1 MSHPPRRHPRA
12 FTLIEM
18 ISVIGIIALMV
29 ALVTPTLL
37 DVIRSTRLSASGDS
51 LVNRLSLAQQSAV
64 SMGSEVE
71 MRFYR
76 YVNSNAERPG
86 EDLFYAYQVVHSPQV
101 GRERALS
108 EVYYLESGI
117 ILSRLEQLSPLLQ
130 TVNNQR
136 PDSDGNYLFR
146 PAGSA
151 QPDSVSYASMRF
163 YADGSMRMLTEAAA
177 VEGDQQARATAFT
190 VPSYD
195 KSYLTIIES
204 KDALIGQPRNF
215 FCIQIDSYTGKT
227 RVYRP

>member
-1 MSHPPRRHPRA
+1 MSFSHRRHNRA

-18 ISVIGIIALMV
+18 ISVIGIIALLV

-76 YVNSNAERPG
+76 YTNSSAERPG
-86 EDLFYAYQVVHSPQV
+86 EELFYAYQVVHSPQAGV
-101 GRERALS
+101 ERALS

-130 TVNNQR
+130 TVNGQR
-136 PDSDGNYLFR
+136 PNADGNYLFK
-146 PAGSA
+146 PPGNA
-151 QPDSVSYASMRF
+151 QPDNVSYAAMRF
-163 YADGSMRMLTEAAA
+163 FADGSMRMLTSSSSTT
-177 VEGDQQARATAFT
+177 GDLDTRARAYT
-190 VPSYD
+190 VPTFN

-204 KDALIGQPRNF
+204 KDAQSAQPRNF
-215 FCIQIDSYTGKT
+215 FCVQIDAYTGKT

>member
-1 MSHPPRRHPRA
+1 MSLTPRRYKRA

-18 ISVIGIIALMV
+18 ISVIGIIALLV

-51 LVNRLSLAQQSAV
+51 LVNRLSLTQQSAV

-71 MRFYR
+71 LRFYR
-76 YVNSNAERPG
+76 YVNSTAERSTD
-86 EDLFYAYQVVHSPQV
+86 ELFYAYQVVHSPQA

-130 TVNNQR
+130 TVSNQR
-136 PDSDGNYLFR
+136 PDADGNYLFK
-146 PAGSA
+146 PPGTAA
-151 QPDSVSYASMRF
+151 PDSVSYAAMRF
-163 YADGSMRMLTEAAA
+163 YADGSMRMLTSAAA
-177 VEGDQQARATAFT
+177 ANGDQDAQALAYT
-190 VPSYD
+190 VPTFD
-195 KSYLTIIES
+195 KSYLTIVES
-204 KDALIGQPRNF
+204 KDALSTQPRNF

>member
-1 MSHPPRRHPRA
+1 MSPLCRRHNRA

-18 ISVIGIIALMV
+18 ISVIGIIALLV

-71 MRFYR
+71 LRFYR
-76 YVNSNAERPG
+76 YTNSSAERPS
-86 EDLFYAYQVVHSPQV
+86 EELFYAYQVVHSPQA
-101 GRERALS
+101 GLERALS

-136 PDSDGNYLFR
+136 PNADGNYLFK
-146 PAGSA
+146 PPGSA
-151 QPDSVSYASMRF
+151 QPDTVNYAAMRF
-163 YADGSMRMLTEAAA
+163 YPDGSMRMLTSAAA
-177 VEGDQQARATAFT
+177 VNGNVEALARAYT
-190 VPSYD
+190 VPSFD
-195 KSYLTIIES
+195 KSFLTIIES
-204 KDALIGQPRNF
+204 KDALTGQPRNF